1 MTAYVVLK
9 LLDKYKIDSEMVKV
23 NVLESST
30 TPFLGGTSAELLAN
44 DKLSVFELMYAMM
57 LPSGNDAAQSLAI
70 YFGNLLLILK
80 QRASSSADGINANII
95 EEDYTEDIDQVAV
108 TVSQSTSGSSGIEN
122 ESTIEKV

>member
-9 LLDKYKIDSEMVKV
+9 LLDKYKIDSEIVKV